1 MHLLIL
7 LITFLKIS
15 LKIITPVGLSILVYK
30 TSKKLARISG
40 NPIFL
45 QSDPNQIIEYYD
57 ELSIAGWFVL
67 AIGLIFFLTGYYLLF
82 EIIKGRKNVCL

>member
-1 MHLLIL
+1 MYNGVVIGAASSRLR
-7 LITFLKIS
+7 
-15 LKIITPVGLSILVYK
+15 VYRV
-30 TSKKLARISG
+30 LD
-40 NPIFL
+40 NY
-45 QSDPNQIIEYYD
+45 PNQIIEYYD